1 MAGVFIRS
9 TFSIRCI
16 VALTAATFALPLP
29 ARCAGCSGVSQ
40 DPTHC
45 SAPSESE
52 SASNAQSCCARH
64 AAPRTIAA
72 TSDNCDR
79 IQSQSCGCNVRPVDR
94 TIVAGEQQTTL
105 PQLLAVLPAGDDV
118 LSASTQFQ
126 IQAAP
131 AFASLPPPVPH
142 RILHCSWII

>member
-1 MAGVFIRS
+1 MAGVFTRS
-9 TFSIRCI
+9 TFSIRCL

-29 ARCAGCSGVSQ
+29 ARCAGCSGGHQ
-40 DPTHC
+40 DPSHC
-45 SAPSESE
+45 SAPSESKSSS
-52 SASNAQSCCARH
+52 SAHSCCARH
-64 AAPRTIAA
+64 AAPPKSVA

-79 IQSQSCGCNVRPVDR
+79 IQSQTCGCNVRPVDR
-94 TIVAGEQQTTL
+94 ATVAGEHQTTL
-105 PQLLAVLPAGDDV
+105 PQLLAVLPARDIV
-118 LSASTQFQ
+118 LSDSTQFQ